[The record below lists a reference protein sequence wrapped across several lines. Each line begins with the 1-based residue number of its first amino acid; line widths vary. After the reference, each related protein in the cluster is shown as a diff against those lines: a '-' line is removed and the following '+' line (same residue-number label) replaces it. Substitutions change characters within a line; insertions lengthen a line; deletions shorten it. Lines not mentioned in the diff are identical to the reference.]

1 MTISLNDK
9 PVPSNERK
17 VNKESIHIH
26 NQQNQ
31 TSHWRLASILSI
43 VITSEPKAHLSQKSF
58 FKKTQN
64 LLRKIWQIFLTFLNY
79 RFTTYC
85 KHAQGLILFT
95 FHTKKLIF
103 IYVFFGNF
111 HLGILDLISPKTHQM
126 SPVTVCHKTHQY
138 ISYSFTTAWHM
149 VWCNSITL

>member
-31 TSHWRLASILSI
+31 TSHCRLASIISI

-64 LLRKIWQIFLTFLNY
+64 LLRKIWQNFFNIFKLSFYN
-79 RFTTYC
+79 
-85 KHAQGLILFT
+85 IL
-95 FHTKKLIF
+95 
-103 IYVFFGNF
+103 
-111 HLGILDLISPKTHQM
+111 
-126 SPVTVCHKTHQY
+126 
-138 ISYSFTTAWHM
+138 
-149 VWCNSITL
+149 